1 MAAQQAAKKER
12 ERKEKE
18 PTPNRLTMVWNRAN
32 EYIKKRDFESAYRLM
47 LQEGDDMY
55 LLRLIVQT
63 GPVMKY
69 LEQNSARQVLAR
81 LNKIVR
87 GGVFETLE
95 VEWIDDSKRAGHFT
109 RLSMNEQNEYLDTL
123 YWLSR

>member
-1 MAAQQAAKKER
+1 VAAQQAAKKER